1 MKEIFKLI
9 LLLVILS
16 GCIENDEE
24 IILNNSDL
32 EDVSEYKRAEDLI
45 CQFSERIDKE
55 KGGTRSSTSQ
65 IILSLA
71 GKKSV
76 VIPKIATRTGEIS
89 TDSVNMFIF
98 DTEKDGRFGFAI
110 ATGKA
115 EVAGNRAGCA
125 ECGNADDEPQSGGR
139 GAEGHSGV
147 CDPLRFAGSD
157 DGATHHA
164 VLYGL

>member
-89 TDSVNMFIF
+89 TDSVNMF
-98 DTEKDGRFGFAI
+98 TAS
-110 ATGKA
+110 
-115 EVAGNRAGCA
+115 C
-125 ECGNADDEPQSGGR
+125 
-139 GAEGHSGV
+139 
-147 CDPLRFAGSD
+147 
-157 DGATHHA
+157 
-164 VLYGL
+164 

>member
-115 EVAGNRAGCA
+115 EV
-125 ECGNADDEPQSGGR
+125 GR
-139 GAEGHSGV
+139 V
-147 CDPLRFAGSD
+147 
-157 DGATHHA
+157 
-164 VLYGL
+164 YG